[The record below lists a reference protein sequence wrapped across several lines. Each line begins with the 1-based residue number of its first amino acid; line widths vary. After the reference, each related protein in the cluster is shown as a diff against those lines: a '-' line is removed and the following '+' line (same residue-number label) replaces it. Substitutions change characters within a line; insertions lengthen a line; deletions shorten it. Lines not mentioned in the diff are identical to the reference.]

1 MMKRGRVLGAAVAVG
16 AAAVLL
22 GGCGPIESTAVIG
35 EAEVEIAGARAADAE
50 TKATYEF
57 VSAELYLEKAR
68 EERGYADYQAAVD
81 YARKAAELAR
91 EARAKA
97 QSKMREGAAPPP
109 PPDDELV
116 PFERS
121 EENGPAPVIQELDP
135 E

>member
-1 MMKRGRVLGAAVAVG
+1 MKRGRVLGAAVAVG